1 MTMITHLDYSQDQ
14 MKTFKF
20 LKGHTGG
27 VLVNAGVRTIRARW
41 TPELVQDINTYHG
54 IDVVDEMTRL
64 LSQQLTEE
72 IDREILGNIL
82 PIATRV
88 TSQTIGLDLVSVQ
101 PLAAPVGQIFYMDYK
116 TNKFTFKFFRG

>member
-1 MTMITHLDYSQDQ
+1 

-41 TPELVQDINTYHG
+41 TPELAQDINAYHG
-54 IDVVDEMTRL
+54 IDVIDEMTRL
-64 LSQQLTEE
+64 LSQEIASE
-72 IDREILGNIL
+72 IDREIFDSIL
-82 PIATRV
+82 PMASRV
-88 TSQTIGLDLVSVQ
+88 AAQTVGLDLVSVQ
-101 PLAAPVGQIFYMDYK
+101 PLPAPVGQIFYMDYK

>member
-1 MTMITHLDYSQDQ
+1 

-27 VLVNAGVRTIRARW
+27 VLVNAGVRTIRVQW
-41 TPELVQDINTYHG
+41 TPELAQDINTYHG
-54 IDVVDEMTRL
+54 NDVVDEMTRL

-72 IDREILGNIL
+72 IDREIFDSIL
-82 PIATRV
+82 PMATRV
-88 TSQTIGLDLVSVQ
+88 ASQTVGLDLVSVQ
-101 PLAAPVGQIFYMDYK
+101 PLTSPVGQIFYMDYK